1 MKEVSSDAVLKDKFK
16 VICLINKGNF
26 FLFHF
31 QPRAVYTSLDNLVVH
46 GYQEVTILMITW
58 YRHLIGHST
67 FQSWIQVILLSQPP
81 E

>member
-1 MKEVSSDAVLKDKFK
+1 MKEVSAVAVLKDKFK
-16 VICLINKGNF
+16 VIRLINKGIF

-46 GYQEVTILMITW
+46 RYQEVTILMITW

-67 FQSWIQVILLSQPP
+67 FQSSWIQVILLS
-81 E
+81 